1 MSYKTDKKLDR
12 DLDRDLDRLKYD
24 IYKKSG
30 LADYIT
36 FKQFLEWK
44 MVIQTFGELN
54 KRKRQKKSWK

>member
-1 MSYKTDKKLDR
+1 MNYKN
-12 DLDRDLDRLKYD
+12 DRDLDRLKYD

-44 MVIQTFGELN
+44 KVIQTFAELN
-54 KRKRQKKSWK
+54 KRKIQKKDKKSLENR

>member
-1 MSYKTDKKLDR
+1 MSYKT
-12 DLDRDLDRLKYD
+12 DRDLDRLKYD

-44 MVIQTFGELN
+44 RVIQTFGELN

>member
-1 MSYKTDKKLDR
+1 MSYKT
-12 DLDRDLDRLKYD
+12 DRDLDRLKYD

-44 MVIQTFGELN
+44 RVIQTFGELN
-54 KRKRQKKSWK
+54 KRKDKKSLENR

>member
-1 MSYKTDKKLDR
+1 MSYKT
-12 DLDRDLDRLKYD
+12 DRDLDRLKYD

-44 MVIQTFGELN
+44 RVIQTFGELN
-54 KRKRQKKSWK
+54 KTKRQKKSWK